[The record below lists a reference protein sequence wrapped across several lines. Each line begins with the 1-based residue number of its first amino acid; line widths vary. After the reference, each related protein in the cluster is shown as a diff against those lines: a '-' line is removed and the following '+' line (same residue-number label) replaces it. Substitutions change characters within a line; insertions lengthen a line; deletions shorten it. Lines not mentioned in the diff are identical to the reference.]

1 MKYDTKTN
9 QFVYECLTS
18 EGDVLYKKDLLNR
31 IFDCKDEQTKKFM
44 SYMASDNVLFHFMDT
59 KYMRDI
65 KEIFVSFAKM
75 IDIINTNQ
83 WNVSSGLKN

>member
-44 SYMASDNVLFHFMDT
+44 SYMASDNVMLAY
-59 KYMRDI
+59 K
-65 KEIFVSFAKM
+65 
-75 IDIINTNQ
+75 
-83 WNVSSGLKN
+83 